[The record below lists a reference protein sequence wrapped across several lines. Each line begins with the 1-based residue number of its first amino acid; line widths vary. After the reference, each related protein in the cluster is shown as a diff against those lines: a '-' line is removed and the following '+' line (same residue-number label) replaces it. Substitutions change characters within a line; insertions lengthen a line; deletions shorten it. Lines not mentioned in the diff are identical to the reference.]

1 MKTNARRLLVSILL
15 WSSCAVVFAQE
26 EMLLWHAMDGSRGR
40 ELETLVQRYNASQT
54 QVRVTAVYKGSY
66 EKTMSEALAAQ
77 RSGQGPT
84 VVQIYE
90 LGTANMMYAG
100 SGVVRPLWQVFQ
112 EAGEKVDAKSYLPAV
127 AGYFADTHGNLQALP
142 FNVSTPILF
151 YNKDAFRKAKL
162 DPEKPPKTWYEMPAT
177 MGALLDAVPHSCAYT
192 SSWPAWIHI
201 ENMSTWHSRDV
212 ATKDNGLAGL
222 DTTLVFNTHLM
233 VRHVSM
239 LSSWVQS
246 GYFTYTG
253 RGAGGERRFASGEC
267 AMITSS
273 SASYAELRSQAKFD
287 FGTAQLPYYD
297 DIKGAPHHTLI
308 GGGGLWVLGG
318 RKPVEYRAAA
328 RFLSWLA
335 RPEVQADWHQSTGY
349 VPLTRAAYELTAQ
362 KGFYKSNPGH
372 EIAIKQ
378 LLLNAPTRESRGIR
392 LGDFPEIRAIL
403 EQELE
408 TVWEGKAPPKLALDR
423 AADRGNQL
431 LRKFES
437 AHRQKR

>member
-1 MKTNARRLLVSILL
+1 MKRLLVSIVL
-15 WSSCAVVFAQE
+15 WASCAAATAQE
-26 EMLLWHAMDGSRGR
+26 EMVLWHAMDGTRGR

-66 EKTMSEALAAQ
+66 DKTMNEALAAQ
-77 RSGQGPT
+77 RTGQGPT
-84 VVQIYE
+84 VVQVYD

-100 SGVVRPLWQVFQ
+100 SAVRPLWQVFQ
-112 EAGEKVDAKSYLPAV
+112 EAHEKVDAKQFLPAV
-127 AGYFADTHGNLQALP
+127 AGYFADQNNNLQALP

-162 DPEKPPKTWYEMPAT
+162 DPENPPKTWYEMPKA
-177 MGALLDAVPHSCAYT
+177 MGALLAAGYECVYT
-192 SSWPAWIHI
+192 SSWPAWIQV
-201 ENMSTWHSRDV
+201 ENMSTWHNRDV
-212 ATKDNGLAGL
+212 ATKDNGLGGL
-222 DTTLVFNTHLM
+222 DTTLIFNTHLM
-233 VRHVSM
+233 VRHISM
-239 LSSWVQS
+239 LSSWVTS

-267 AMITSS
+267 AMMTSS

-287 FGTAQLPYYD
+287 FGTGQLPYYD
-297 DIKGAPHHTLI
+297 DIKGAPHHSLI

-318 RKPVEYRAAA
+318 RKPAEYRAAA

-335 RPEVQADWHQSTGY
+335 RPEVQADWHQATGY
-349 VPLTRAAYELTAQ
+349 VPVTRAAYDLTAQ

-372 EIAIKQ
+372 ETAVKQ
-378 LLLNAPTRESRGIR
+378 LLLNAPTRESRGVR

-431 LRKFES
+431 LRKFEQ
-437 AHRQKR
+437 AHRQRR